1 MLRDG
6 GRARQQLEGGRGQ
19 GEFWL
24 HRLEPW
30 GPGQCT
36 AGMVPTLCPASSF
49 SCLLWT
55 LCPKPGWGLGEVVH
69 LLPQGGAL
77 RPGNLWAGRHLGASG
92 SRQSEP
98 AGRLQEAGSRQVRLR
113 VREQSRQR
121 HKAWAGCGSCT
132 GWGLF
137 LSWGFM
143 CQLAQSAHLWGPWD
157 TGRPSAP
164 TPTPSPSGPSWGLG
178 LVGASPCSAPLWWL
192 CASY

>member
-6 GRARQQLEGGRGQ
+6 GRARQQLERGRGQ

-24 HRLEPW
+24 HRLEPQGPRAVHRGHGARPLPGIIFLLPPLDFVSQAW
-30 GPGQCT
+30 VGPGGGG
-36 AGMVPTLCPASSF
+36 APA
-49 SCLLWT
+49 
-55 LCPKPGWGLGEVVH
+55 PPGWG
-69 LLPQGGAL
+69 PAPWQ
-77 RPGNLWAGRHLGASG
+77 PAGRASPG
-92 SRQSEP
+92 GLWLPSESEP

-113 VREQSRQR
+113 VREQSRQG

-143 CQLAQSAHLWGPWD
+143 CQLAQSAHLWGPQD
-157 TGRPSAP
+157 AGRPPTP

-178 LVGASPCSAPLWWL
+178 LVGASPCSAPLW
-192 CASY
+192 